1 MTLPPYSAFPTVVAD
16 KIVLRQVLPADIPA
30 IVEISFYDAKQA
42 RTIAE
47 AIEMQAKID
56 QDYLAGNSIHWA
68 IADRENNV
76 VVGTCGYYRGFNQEK
91 GELGCVLLPAF
102 RGQGYMSAALKA
114 AIEFGLNHIGLKR
127 VIAITS
133 KQNAKAIK
141 LLDRL
146 GFELV
151 SDLSDDELNYELNNP
166 KTDLYAKL

>member
-1 MTLPPYSAFPTVVAD
+1 MTLPPYSAFPTVAAD
-16 KIVLRQVLPADIPA
+16 KIILRQILPADIPA

-68 IADRENNV
+68 IADKENNI

-114 AIEFGLNHIGLKR
+114 AIEFGLNQIGLKR
-127 VIAITS
+127 VFAITS
-133 KQNAKAIK
+133 GQNHKAVK
-141 LLDRL
+141 LLERL
-146 GFELV
+146 GFKPV
-151 SDLSDDELNYELNNP
+151 SEAGAEEVEYEYTN
-166 KTDLYAKL
+166 TF